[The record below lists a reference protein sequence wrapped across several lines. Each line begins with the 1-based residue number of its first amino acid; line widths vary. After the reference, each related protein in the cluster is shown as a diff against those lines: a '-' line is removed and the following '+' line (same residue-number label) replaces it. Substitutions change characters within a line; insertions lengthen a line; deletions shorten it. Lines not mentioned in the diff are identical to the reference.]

1 MLRWCFPAQHENDM
15 ADYRSTGKELRKS
28 PKGLFAA
35 LLGLAVL
42 AGCGWGVMRII
53 KGMNKIEPMQAE
65 ESSEQEVSV
74 PELSTTDEP
83 ESKVI
88 YQYEAVF
95 ASDVHS
101 GPLMI
106 VNRDHATEDITD
118 GLVTIYS
125 LKNSFY
131 GLRDVS
137 LQLREEPIK
146 ALNEMAEAIRNDL
159 GYAPFLINTAYR
171 TKADQRKIYSSSIS
185 AQGENAAA
193 MAGFSDFETGYSV
206 GITLTRNGGYY
217 ELSGEKG
224 AAERE
229 WMETNAAKYGFIL
242 RYPQGKESVTQFAYD
257 ASHYRYVG
265 APHALY
271 MQEHGLCL
279 EEYIELLRSGY
290 SYPDEHLTIPDG
302 QGRSCE
308 VFFAPLGSS
317 ADTGTFELPVPIDY
331 PYTYSGNN
339 IDGFVVTVTVEA
351 ETADTPD
358 SVADETTDSV
368 TE

>member
-1 MLRWCFPAQHENDM
+1 MLRAVLSARHEKNM

-42 AGCGWGVMRII
+42 AGCWWGAMRVI
-53 KGMNKIEPMQAE
+53 KGMNRIEPKQAE
-65 ESSEQEVSV
+65 ESSDQEVSV
-74 PELSTTDEP
+74 LEISTADEP
-83 ESKVI
+83 ENKVI

-106 VNRDHATEDITD
+106 VNRDYPTEDITD

-125 LKNSFY
+125 MKNSFY

-137 LQLREEPIK
+137 LQLREEPVR
-146 ALNEMAEAIRNDL
+146 ALNEMAEAIRNEL
-159 GYAPFLINTAYR
+159 GYAPFLISTAYR

-185 AQGENAAA
+185 AQGANAPA
-193 MAGFSDFETGYSV
+193 MAGFSDYETGYSV
-206 GITLTRNGGYY
+206 GITLTRNGSYY

-229 WMETNAAKYGFIL
+229 WMERNAAKYGFIL

-308 VFFAPLGSS
+308 VFFAPLGAS
-317 ADTGTFELPVPIDY
+317 ADTGTFELPVPLDY

-339 IDGFVVTVTVEA
+339 IDGFIVTVTVAPAEA
-351 ETADTPD
+351 QTPD
-358 SVADETTDSV
+358 SAAE
-368 TE
+368 